1 MLGKLHPI
9 GGELVDVRSLDLL
22 LAVASQLPV
31 AEVVGEEEY
40 DVGGGCFN
48 FFQNGSV
55 DTRSTEQQHQKCG
68 IQF

>member
-31 AEVVGEEEY
+31 AEVVGEDEN
-40 DVGGGCFN
+40 DVGG
-48 FFQNGSV
+48 
-55 DTRSTEQQHQKCG
+55 T
-68 IQF
+68 